1 MLHLHDYAIATSGDY
16 RNFFEHGGRR
26 YSHTIDPVAGRP
38 LDHDLASVTGLHPSA
53 MTADGFATALMV
65 MGPEAGLAFA
75 AEQGLAVYMI
85 SKGPS
90 GFEESYTPA
99 FAEKLGLE

>member
-1 MLHLHDYAIATSGDY
+1 
-16 RNFFEHGGRR
+16 
-26 YSHTIDPVAGRP
+26 
-38 LDHDLASVTGLHPSA
+38 
-53 MTADGFATALMV
+53 MV

-85 SKGPS
+85 SNGPS